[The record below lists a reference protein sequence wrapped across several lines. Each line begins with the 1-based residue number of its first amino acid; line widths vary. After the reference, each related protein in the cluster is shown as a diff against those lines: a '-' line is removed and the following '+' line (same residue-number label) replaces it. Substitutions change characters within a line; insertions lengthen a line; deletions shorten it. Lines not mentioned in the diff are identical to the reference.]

1 MNALDQPQVG
11 IQMKTKSKKIVQV
24 QEVRYT
30 ANKTGWVLLDST
42 VDISKD
48 SIRARHNAVPTKLKS
63 DKDQYY
69 AFPTFPAEEWEV
81 IASKVRPNLT

>member
-1 MNALDQPQVG
+1 MNAAHQPQVG
-11 IQMKTKSKKIVQV
+11 IQMKSKSKAIVQV

-42 VDISKD
+42 VDIRKD
-48 SIRARHNAVPTKLKS
+48 SIRARRNAIPLRQKA

-81 IASKVRPNLT
+81 IASKVRPNFT